1 MLHAIGLVA
10 MIILLAVAVAA
21 ISGRGESPIVGR
33 LGDVLY
39 WAASVMSGAF
49 LVFGGLVAILNRGPD
64 GHFIAAIF
72 IGIGVVA
79 WLVGRACRYVLA
91 GR

>member
-1 MLHAIGLVA
+1 MLHGASLLALIVLLVIGLA
-10 MIILLAVAVAA
+10 AV
-21 ISGRGESPIVGR
+21 SGRGESPIVAR
-33 LGDVLY
+33 LGNVLY
-39 WAASVMSGAF
+39 WTASLVAVAF
-49 LVFGGLVAILNRGPD
+49 LVLGGLVAILNRGPD
-64 GHFIAAIF
+64 GPFIAAIF